1 MAGEYT
7 MLNKIDHDLRLKMHV
22 EILKNLYC
30 ASMLDDAEYREELK
44 KVEELLGFRTDQKFW
59 TRDLY

>member
-7 MLNKIDHDLRLKMHV
+7 MLGKIDHDLKLKIHS
-22 EILKNLYC
+22 ENLKNMFC
-30 ASMLDDAEYREELK
+30 AGMIDNKEYREELK

-59 TRDLY
+59 TRDLF